1 LFSTIQGK
9 LIEVT
14 TLDIVAALKCN
25 DEHPL
30 KNAQL
35 DEQPESF
42 YIPEIIEDICAGQY
56 VDDKNNAGSRSKLP
70 PQLWLVDFI
79 L

>member
-1 LFSTIQGK
+1 MNT
-9 LIEVT
+9 
-14 TLDIVAALKCN
+14 
-25 DEHPL
+25 PP

-56 VDDKNNAGSRSKLP
+56 VDDKNNAGSRSKLS

>member
-1 LFSTIQGK
+1 MNT
-9 LIEVT
+9 
-14 TLDIVAALKCN
+14 
-25 DEHPL
+25 PM

-42 YIPEIIEDICAGQY
+42 YISEIIEDICVGQY

-70 PQLWLVDFI
+70 PQFWLVDFI
-79 L
+79 LQRNVCPMGHKTQRHD